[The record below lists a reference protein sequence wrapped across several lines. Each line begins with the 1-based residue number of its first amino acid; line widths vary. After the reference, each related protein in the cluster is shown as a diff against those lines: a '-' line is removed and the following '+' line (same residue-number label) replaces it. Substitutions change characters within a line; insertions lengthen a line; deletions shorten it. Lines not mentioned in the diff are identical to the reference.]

1 MESATSFCLTLA
13 GFFALDLPAV
23 VELLGPLFLAKSI
36 GMLVAPRGCGK
47 SLLAGLI
54 AYAIAAGKPVFPW
67 GTGSGDHV
75 LYIDGEMRAAG
86 LRDRF
91 LQLHKFNTSQE
102 SQEQV
107 LKRLHIISRDVA
119 GDVIGSLDTL
129 EGLASFDT
137 LIPAPV
143 RFIVID
149 NYASL
154 TGSGSEG
161 PEKFAILKQWLVR
174 KRLDGVAVLLLHHT
188 GKSGTQRGSSTHED
202 LLDYVIQLSP
212 RNEPGKTAF
221 TLRHTKLRDHLPL
234 LKGDFDGAFWT
245 DGEKM
250 CFKIAAAEKYAR
262 PEDAAILEMRK
273 QGHPFQ
279 KIADEVGL
287 SKATVQRRYKELQAS
302 QAELHAASTEA
313 ED

>member
-1 MESATSFCLTLA
+1 MENAIPLCLTLA
-13 GFFALDLPAV
+13 GFFALDLPPA

-54 AYAIAAGKPVFPW
+54 AYAIAAGKPLFPW
-67 GTGSGDHV
+67 ETGSGDHV
-75 LYIDGEMRAAG
+75 LYIDGEMRATG
-86 LRDRF
+86 FRDRL
-91 LQLHKFNTSQE
+91 LQLHKFNSATE
-102 SQEQV
+102 SQERV

-129 EGLASFDT
+129 EGQTAFDA
-137 LIPAPV
+137 LIPSCV
-143 RFIVID
+143 KFIVID

-154 TGSGSEG
+154 TSSGSEG

-202 LLDYVIQLSP
+202 LLDYTIQLSP
-212 RNEPGKTAF
+212 RDEPGKTAF
-221 TLRHTKLRDHLPL
+221 TLRHTKLRDHLPS

-245 DGEKM
+245 DGDQM
-250 CFKIAAAEKYAR
+250 CFKIAAAEKYER
-262 PEDAAILEMRK
+262 PEDATILELRLK
-273 QGHPFQ
+273 KYSFQ
-279 KIADEVGL
+279 KIAEEVGL

-302 QAELHAASTEA
+302 QAEPQTASMEA